1 MFLVTVQNAT
11 QTQKLGF
18 QERVPAGLPHPALRP
33 LYTPSV
39 TTLLH
44 EARLPLTYSPALQV
58 VVNTAQAFSIEQ
70 SQEGIRYVI
79 EEAGDGFSSAACG
92 NLK

>member
-1 MFLVTVQNAT
+1 MPF
-11 QTQKLGF
+11 
-18 QERVPAGLPHPALRP
+18 
-33 LYTPSV
+33 YTPPLTSV

-44 EARLPLTYSPALQV
+44 EATLPFTYSPVLQV
-58 VVNTAQAFSIEQ
+58 VVNTAQAFRIEQ

-79 EEAGDGFSSAACG
+79 KEAGDGFPSAARG